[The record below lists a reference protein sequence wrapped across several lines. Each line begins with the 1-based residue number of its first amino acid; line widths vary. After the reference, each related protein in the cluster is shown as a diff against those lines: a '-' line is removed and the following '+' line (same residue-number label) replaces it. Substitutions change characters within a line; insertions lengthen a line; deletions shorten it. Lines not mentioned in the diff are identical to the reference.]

1 MKCDGSGRSRA
12 QLPFLLPPGPRL
24 PCISRT
30 CRGAALA
37 GEDAEASVSC
47 WFSCMGGMGCGS
59 REGEAEPYDQGH
71 WAQHAVPTWPCQAL
85 ALSSWASGDWAI
97 LRPLT
102 EDVLGKL
109 CLNSIGSG
117 KLPKQRLRPFTSNL
131 EISACFT
138 LVDEAKPQS
147 GRPNSGIADQDLQ
160 PSGAQIQGWKG
171 TCGQPLHC
179 FLLFTQGKP
188 RPQERKAFDQGQSRI
203 RCPNRCLHPLFSA
216 QGSATH
222 DPELQ

>member
-1 MKCDGSGRSRA
+1 MGVADQELSYLSSFLQAPGCPVFLEHAEERHWLVSMQRPVCPAGSLA
-12 QLPFLLPPGPRL
+12 WEAWDV
-24 PCISRT
+24 
-30 CRGAALA
+30 GA
-37 GEDAEASVSC
+37 
-47 WFSCMGGMGCGS
+47 
-59 REGEAEPYDQGH
+59 EGEAKPYDQGH
-71 WAQHAVPTWPCQAL
+71 RAQHAVPTWPCQAL

-102 EDVLGKL
+102 EDVLGKM

-160 PSGAQIQGWKG
+160 PSGAQTQGWKG

-179 FLLFTQGKP
+179 FLLFTHGKP

-216 QGSATH
+216 QGSATQ